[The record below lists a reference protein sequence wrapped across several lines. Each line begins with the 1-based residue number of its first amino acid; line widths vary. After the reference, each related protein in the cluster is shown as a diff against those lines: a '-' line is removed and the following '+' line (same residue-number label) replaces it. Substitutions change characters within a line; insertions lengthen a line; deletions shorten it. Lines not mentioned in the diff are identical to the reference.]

1 MISNK
6 SKNSIPN
13 WYSNYGNKLFESNL
27 ELILEQK
34 KSSISELVASA
45 NETDSEEVKG
55 TAGYADVMAWYS
67 NEGPSKGKP
76 DMESSDMV
84 KCMEYWTGDL
94 SSKTGKGELKIEQAL
109 GILSNEDKLAK
120 LLIKLDKQRNS
131 FTPKAKAKLPEIQWD
146 KSLIIQSA
154 KKLKAAFSELHK
166 SGKKIGNKTE
176 ENTSGNTAYY
186 NVLTTLNSEKFPF
199 KLGIIPFNMSGDGID
214 TYNGKDI
221 GSSDVKKFHKWYTS
235 INNDLDKM
243 MTYLDLNSENGSK
256 VIKTK
261 FVLIEDRD
269 KIAMLTKFSDRAKRK
284 AIADALKIK
293 WWPSIAKTTTRK
305 EKMILEGEPE
315 TTYMEYKFP
324 ADTQIAKTF
333 FVDDASTIDPKFSNS
348 INEFV
353 QDIRQQIPKDA
364 EITSVKVMAVAST
377 STVPSTKYRNE
388 DGNVTLV
395 AHRLKAINDATALA
409 LTNNNLNSNVEYV
422 EGGGRPNQG
431 TEWVSDNAK
440 WGPQGNRNAL
450 YEKTFGEFRFSGV
463 QINVGWKVTT
473 QEPDEGEISTI
484 EITGKWS
491 STISWR
497 KHKNPPTFPPIKFP
511 PRRRKNN
518 GTSPLRGG
526 TSCMEWCNNN

>member
-6 SKNSIPN
+6 SKNSMPT

-55 TAGYADVMAWYS
+55 TAGYAEVMAWYS

-94 SSKTGKGELKIEQAL
+94 SSETGKNELGIEQAL
-109 GILSNEDKLAK
+109 GILSAEDKLAK
-120 LLIKLDKQRNS
+120 LLNKLDKQRNN
-131 FTPKAKAKLPEIQWD
+131 FTPKDKAKLPEIQWD
-146 KSLIIQSA
+146 KPLIIQSA
-154 KKLKAAFSELHK
+154 KKLQAAFSELHK

-176 ENTSGNTAYY
+176 GISGNPTRYSVA
-186 NVLTTLNSEKFPF
+186 TTLNDEQYPF
-199 KLGIIPFNMSGDGID
+199 KLGIIPFGTSSDGIE

-221 GSSDVKKFHKWYTS
+221 GSNDVKMFHKWYNS

-256 VIKTK
+256 VIKTN
-261 FVLIEDRD
+261 FVSIEDRD

-284 AIADALKIK
+284 VIADALKIR
-293 WWPSIAKTTTRK
+293 WWPQSAKTITSK
-305 EKMILEGEPE
+305 EKMIIEGVPE
-315 TTYMEYKFP
+315 TNYMEYKFP

-422 EGGGRPNQG
+422 PGGGLPNQG
-431 TEWVSDNAK
+431 AEWVSDDAK

-450 YEKTFGEFRFSGV
+450 YETTFGEHRFSGV
-463 QINVGWKVTT
+463 QITVGWKVTT

-497 KHKNPPTFPPIKFP
+497 KHKNPPGFPPIKFP
-511 PRRRKNN
+511 PIRRKNN